1 MKSMML
7 MLIAAGLSMAAN
19 KTATFTGVI
28 TDSMCKKDHAMMK
41 ISPDSKCVQDCVK
54 NGYKY
59 ALVVGD
65 QVYRLSDQAKPAAF
79 AAKKVTI
86 KGTLYEKTQILTV
99 DSIAAAK

>member
-7 MLIAAGLSMAAN
+7 MLMAAGLSMAAN

-28 TDSMCKKDHAMMK
+28 TDSMCNKDHAMMK

-65 QVYRLSDQAKPAAF
+65 QVYKLSDQAKPAAF
-79 AAKKVTI
+79 AAKKVKI

-99 DSIAAAK
+99 DSIEAVK